1 MDKKQ
6 LKDFFLENE
15 INFKKYFKFEELV
28 FNCWKQ
34 HKSSEKKEMIN
45 SCFDRYSEFASYKE
59 KFLLERKQF
68 RIEPWLLQPLFKELY
83 NKYFKVEL
91 KPDKNGFNSF
101 GRKINL
107 IL

>member
-1 MDKKQ
+1 
-6 LKDFFLENE
+6 
-15 INFKKYFKFEELV
+15 
-28 FNCWKQ
+28 
-34 HKSSEKKEMIN
+34 MIN